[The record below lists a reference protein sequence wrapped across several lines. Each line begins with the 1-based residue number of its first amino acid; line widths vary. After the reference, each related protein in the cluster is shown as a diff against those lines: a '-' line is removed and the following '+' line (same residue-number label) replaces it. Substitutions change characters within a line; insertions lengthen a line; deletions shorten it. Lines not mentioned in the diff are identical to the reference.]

1 MRPVMEKKKLEPRH
15 IVYIIIILI
24 CLCAIGVAIY
34 MQFFKDEKL
43 GVIFGITSEK
53 EDAEYKELKSNF
65 LNIFDNSI
73 KIVEKYSGTVEKI
86 RDAEDIII
94 VAYDSQ
100 EQKEN
105 YTIDMKIPCFNI
117 NSNVAKQYNQQI
129 RSLFKQK
136 SENVMSSNSKK
147 NVIYNVKYKAYEKN
161 NILSLVILSE
171 LKEGDS
177 SERIII
183 QTYNYDLKTNK
194 EVTISDMLN
203 LKNIS
208 TADANNTIKNEVN
221 SAQEQNI
228 KLSELGYNVNI
239 RDVESSEYKIENAK
253 EFFIGENGYLYIVY
267 AYGNDSFTSEMDIV
281 IFR

>member
-1 MRPVMEKKKLEPRH
+1 MRPVLEKKKIQPRY
-15 IVYIIIILI
+15 IVYIIIILV
-24 CLCAIGVAIY
+24 CLCAIGVAVY

-43 GVIFGITSEK
+43 GVILGITSEK
-53 EDAEYKELKSNF
+53 EDEEYKELKGNF

-73 KIVEKYSGTVEKI
+73 KIVERYSGNVEKI
-86 RDAEDIII
+86 RDGEDIII

-100 EQKEN
+100 EQNEN

-117 NSNVAKQYNQQI
+117 NSIAAKQYNQQI

-136 SENVMSSNSKK
+136 SENVMSSDSQK

-161 NILSLVILSE
+161 NILSLIILSE
-171 LKEGDS
+171 LKEGES

-183 QTYNYDLKTNK
+183 QTYNYNLQTNEK
-194 EVTISDMLN
+194 VTIDDMLT
-203 LKNIS
+203 LKNINI
-208 TADANNTIKNEVN
+208 ADANNTIKNEIN
-221 SAQEQNI
+221 NAQEQNI
-228 KLSELGYNVNI
+228 KLSELGYNVDI
-239 RDVESSEYKIENAK
+239 RDAESDVYKIENAK

-267 AYGNDSFTSEMDIV
+267 AYGNDSFTSEIDVV

>member
-15 IVYIIIILI
+15 IVYIIIILM

-53 EDAEYKELKSNF
+53 EDEEYKELKSNF

-86 RDAEDIII
+86 RDGEDIII

-161 NILSLVILSE
+161 NILSLIILSE
-171 LKEGDS
+171 LKEGES

-183 QTYNYDLKTNK
+183 QTYNYNLQTNE
-194 EVTISDMLN
+194 EVTIDDMLN

-208 TADANNTIKNEVN
+208 IDDANNTIKNEVN
-221 SAQEQNI
+221 NAQEQNI
-228 KLSELGYNVNI
+228 KLSELGYNVDI
-239 RDVESSEYKIENAK
+239 RDAESDVYKIENAK

-267 AYGNDSFTSEMDIV
+267 AYGNDSLTSEIDVV